1 MLNCLWL
8 CLAILFV
15 LPTFILI
22 VRPTWFVK
30 LVRGERIGQQSSQ
43 ANRPAPAAD
52 FWGPAR

>member
-1 MLNCLWL
+1 MLNLV
-8 CLAILFV
+8 CLAILLA
-15 LPTFILI
+15 LPAIILF

-43 ANRPAPAAD
+43 ANRITPAAD